1 MFFLFLCRARIAR
14 WSHSEAKT
22 RVATVSMPMHISW
35 VSVVHV
41 IQCDVRV
48 HFRVTRQHL
57 NSSTNDGKC
66 CGALSCFI
74 HEMLSSLFIIS
85 QPLGI
90 ATIFSGNASHKK
102 VLTFEI
108 QREQRRRAQETSE
121 QREHRLAQQRQRR
134 QPETEG
140 QRKAR

>member
-1 MFFLFLCRARIAR
+1 MSRAHCTMIAQR
-14 WSHSEAKT
+14 GKNPS
-22 RVATVSMPMHISW
+22 RDTVSMPMHISW
-35 VSVVHV
+35 VSAVHV

-57 NSSTNDGKC
+57 NSSANDGKC

-134 QPETEG
+134 QQETEG